1 MRLLKLEITGFKS
14 FQNKTTL
21 FFPRGITAVVG
32 PNGCGK
38 SNIVDALRWVMGE
51 QSVKQLRGKSM
62 EDLIFSGA
70 DGKQPLNMAE
80 VSLLVD
86 NSMNA
91 DKEGDSSGSPMSV
104 YTEIMVT
111 RRVYRSGESVYMI
124 NRQACRLKDIHNLF
138 LGSGTGKN
146 SFAVIGQGNIGA
158 LTDASP
164 EERRYFIEDAADIT
178 KYKERKKE
186 TLARI
191 KTTRENLTRISDIMS
206 ELKRRLGTLE
216 RQAARAK
223 KYKEYKTRVKTLEIS
238 IALWYFENISRDI
251 REKTAAYERTA
262 DTDKKLDTAIADL
275 EIIQD
280 RIKLRLYEKKQTF
293 SDLTQNTFDIQ
304 RSLDKKESDL
314 EHLTREIRRIIKE
327 IKDVRKKRLEVTEK
341 NSALTREIEIE
352 RNTHVDVDDLI
363 IAREKEIAGENDQL
377 DAGKNQL
384 KTLEQTR
391 KEMNQAHMVLA
402 GDEAKYANI
411 LANAEQ
417 RKTALMRRLR
427 QVDDELLLSEKDLAQ
442 ARLIKENIEKE
453 SKEIH
458 IKTSGLSA
466 EKNETVQHLK
476 ASKDERDRLRLSLK
490 SLEIEL
496 SAHQSRHTT
505 LKAMNDQFEWY
516 GSGVQSLMNRMKK
529 NGSTLV
535 KGVLADKIQPA
546 NGYEKAV
553 EALLGDVLQYLV
565 VDSPDHAE
573 DLIRDLAVH
582 SDGQCGFIT
591 CDTMEP
597 PPEAETPPGLTPL
610 LSQVSYQPED
620 RDLVRFILNNAMV
633 ADDLAQALHIRKTIK
648 PAFPLVTRNGERVTE
663 RGIIIGGGSQNGS
676 SIFAKKA
683 ELAETQA
690 AVLEWEEKKS
700 QLSIRVQAAESLV
713 SEWTLKENHVTELL
727 VASEKEKIRVEKE
740 LYMSGEAL
748 RQAERKHDVL
758 SLEQER
764 LEGDGED
771 IDTDLEREK
780 ASLENIRNT
789 IRTHEARIKDLGEQ
803 IHSASETLEKQGAA
817 IVELKMNLTRLKA
830 ESDNHHNSLK
840 RLEDF
845 LSEGKKRLA
854 RLAQEETEKKHLTL
868 SHSTTRNLHRSEN
881 HDLTRR
887 LKLLMEESE
896 LCRRDVA
903 GIEKNLKERETE
915 KTSLEKLKNKERE
928 SLRVLDLE
936 LSQLKIRRENLTARI
951 EEKYHHQINQ
961 YKLEFAENEHDRI
974 DVSTLNIPFLETELE
989 DLNTRIAQLGDVN
1002 LGSIAEYDEI
1012 KERYDFMESQGK
1024 DLERSLADLETIIEK
1039 INDVSK
1045 ERFLQTFDAIN
1056 EKLATLFPTLFEGG
1070 SARMILTDPSIPLE
1084 TGVEL
1089 MIQPPGKK
1097 LTRLSLLSGGEKA
1110 LSAIAFVFSIFLI
1123 KPASFCIMD
1132 EIDAPLDDANVTRF
1146 NNLVK
1151 HIGDQSQI
1159 LVITHNKVTME
1170 FADILFGVT
1179 MEKKGVSK
1187 IVSVSLTESGDIE
1200 PGSAPVPASADS
1212 V

>member
-80 VSLLVD
+80 VSLLID
-86 NSMNA
+86 NSA
-91 DKEGDSSGSPMSV
+91 RGETGGDSTDSPMAV
-104 YTEIMVT
+104 YTEIMIT

-186 TLARI
+186 TLSRI
-191 KTTRENLTRISDIMS
+191 KTTRENLTRISDIMG

-238 IALWYFENISRDI
+238 IALWYFENICRDI
-251 REKTAAYERTA
+251 REKTASYEQTSDR
-262 DTDKKLDTAIADL
+262 DKKLDAAIADL

-280 RIKLRLYEKKQTF
+280 RIKLTLYEKKQAL
-293 SDLTQNTFDIQ
+293 SGLNQNTFDIQ

-327 IKDVRKKRLEVTEK
+327 IKEVRRKRLEVSEK
-341 NSALTREIEIE
+341 NLSLSCEIEVE

-363 IAREKEIAGENDQL
+363 ITREKDLARENERLE
-377 DAGKNQL
+377 AGKSQQ
-384 KTLEQTR
+384 KSLEQTR
-391 KEMNQAHMVLA
+391 KELNQTHMVLA
-402 GDEAKYANI
+402 GDEAKKANI

-417 RKTALMRRLR
+417 RKNSLMRRLR
-427 QVDDELLLSEKDLAQ
+427 QVDDELLLSEKDLTQ
-442 ARLIKENIEKE
+442 ARLVKENIEKE
-453 SKEIH
+453 SKQVH
-458 IKTSGLSA
+458 TKTGALAA
-466 EKNETVQHLK
+466 EKAETVQSLK
-476 ASKDERDRLRLSLK
+476 TEKDERDQLRASLK
-490 SLEIEL
+490 ILEIEL
-496 SAHQSRHTT
+496 SAHRSRYTT
-505 LKAMNDQFEWY
+505 LKTMDDQFEWY
-516 GSGVQSLMNRMKK
+516 GSGVQSLMNRLK
-529 NGSTLV
+529 NSGSTLV
-535 KGVLADKIQPA
+535 KGILADKLRPST
-546 NGYEKAV
+546 GYEKAA

-565 VDSPDHAE
+565 VESSENAE
-573 DLIRDLAVH
+573 VLIQDLADH
-582 SDGQCGFIT
+582 NEGQCGFIT
-591 CDTMEP
+591 LDSLES
-597 PPEAETPPGLTPL
+597 PPEIETPSGFTL
-610 LSQVSYQPED
+610 LSSQVSCLPED
-620 RDLVRFILNNAMV
+620 RDLVRFILGNAMV
-633 ADDLAQALHIRKTIK
+633 ADDLAQALHLHKTMR
-648 PAFPLVTRNGERVTE
+648 PAFPLVTRNGERITE
-663 RGIIIGGGSQNGS
+663 KGLIVGGGNQNGS

-690 AVLEWEEKKS
+690 TVLEWEEKKS
-700 QLSIRVQAAESLV
+700 LLSTSVQTAESQV
-713 SEWTLKENHVTELL
+713 NQWTLKESHLTELI
-727 VASEKEKIRVEKE
+727 ASAEKDKTRVEKE
-740 LYMSGEAL
+740 LYMATETL
-748 RQAERKHDVL
+748 RQAERKRDVL

-771 IDTDLEREK
+771 IDTDLAREK
-780 ASLENIRNT
+780 TALDRIRID
-789 IRTHEARIKDLGEQ
+789 IRAHEARIKDLGEQ
-803 IHSASETLEKQGAA
+803 LHSVAETLEKQAGL
-817 IVELKMNLTRLKA
+817 IVELKMDLARLKA
-830 ESDNHHNSLK
+830 ESDNHHSSLK

-845 LSEGKKRLA
+845 LDDSIKRLA
-854 RLAQEETEKKHLTL
+854 RLTHEELEKKHLIR
-868 SHSTTRNLHRSEN
+868 SHSRNRNIDRAERQ
-881 HDLTRR
+881 DLMRR
-887 LKLLMEESE
+887 LKILMEQSE
-896 LCRRDVA
+896 LSRRDVSE
-903 GIEKNLKERETE
+903 IEKSLKERDAEKSNLEKLKTKERET
-915 KTSLEKLKNKERE
+915 
-928 SLRVLDLE
+928 LRVLDLE
-936 LSQLKIRRENLTARI
+936 LSQLKIRRENITARI

-1024 DLERSLADLETIIEK
+1024 DLEKSLADLETIIDK

-1110 LSAIAFVFSIFLI
+1110 LSAIAFVFSVFLI

-1187 IVSVSLTESGDIE
+1187 IVSVSLSDAGDIE
-1200 PGSAPVPASADS
+1200 PGPESAIAAVDSA
-1212 V
+1212 